1 MPNLSKH
8 VSLIITLCFATL
20 LSSCSTIS
28 YYKQSVAGQLQLLHA
43 RQDIKSL
50 LNSDKTNPELKQRLK
65 SITSIR
71 NFASKTLGLPDN
83 KSYRSYADIGRRYI
97 VWNVFA
103 TPALSF
109 EAKSSCF
116 LVVGCLSYRGYFKK
130 EDATRYMNTLK
141 DTGYDVYLG
150 GVTAYS
156 TLGWFDD
163 PVLNGMLEKNDFDLA
178 RLLFHE
184 LAHQQLYIN
193 DDTEFN
199 EAFADAVALIGLDYW
214 ISSRELDQHKL
225 KYDAQLERESS
236 FIELVLA
243 YTARLEQLYESAIPD
258 EQKHAGKILLFGELK
273 KDYEKLRDTWGGHP
287 EYDNW
292 MNQGLN
298 NAKLA
303 TISTYR
309 TLVPA
314 FLDSYK
320 TAGKDIRRF
329 YSRVKIIGSCE
340 ASQRR
345 LLLKAQSN
353 NIACL
358 P

>member
-1 MPNLSKH
+1 MPNLSKS
-8 VSLIITLCFATL
+8 VFLILTLSFATL

-43 RQDIKSL
+43 RQDIESL
-50 LNSDKTNPELKQRLK
+50 LHSENTNPELKQRLK

-71 NFASKTLGLPDN
+71 NFASTTLGLPDN

-116 LVVGCLSYRGYFKK
+116 LIVGCLSYRGYFKK
-130 EDATRYMNTLK
+130 EDASRYMNTLK
-141 DTGYDVYLG
+141 DTGFDVFLG

-178 RLLFHE
+178 RLIFHE
-184 LAHQQLYIN
+184 LAHQQLYIKN
-193 DDTEFN
+193 DTEFN
-199 EAFADAVALIGLDYW
+199 EAFADAVALIGIDHW
-214 ISSRELDQHKL
+214 ASSRELNQQKL
-225 KYDAQLERESS
+225 KYDAQLERESK

-243 YTARLEQLYESAIPD
+243 YKGKLEKLYETNLAD
-258 EQKHAGKILLFGELK
+258 EQKHAGKTLLFIDLK
-273 KDYEKLRDTWGGHP
+273 RDYESLRHQWGGNP
-287 EYDNW
+287 EYDDW
-292 MNQGLN
+292 VNQGLN

-303 TISTYR
+303 AISTYR

-314 FLDSYK
+314 FLASYK
-320 TAGKDIRRF
+320 SAGKDIRKF
-329 YSRVKIIGSCE
+329 YSRVKMIGLCE
-340 ASQRR
+340 ANQRR
-345 LLLKAQSN
+345 HLLISQSAD
-353 NIACL
+353 ISCL